1 MFPTTKNM
9 ETSFRAIRW
18 LSLVAV
24 VGSMVSGVCF
34 FVMASRVMLKAQST
48 VYILSAGK
56 AFEAFAGDRE
66 PNLRVEATWD
76 VINFHTAFFTL
87 EADEKFITSGLK
99 RALYLV
105 DGSGK
110 RIYDNLKEKGYF
122 AEVVSA
128 NISQHITVDSVALDL
143 NAYPFYFKCY
153 ATERIIRP
161 TSIVTRGLVTEGW
174 LRNVDRSDNNEHGLM
189 IERWAILENPDI
201 KVEQR

>member
-1 MFPTTKNM
+1 MFPKTKNM
-9 ETSFRAIRW
+9 ETSFRAIRL

-24 VGSMVSGVCF
+24 VASAGSGVCF
-34 FVMASRVMLKAQST
+34 FILATRVMLKAQSK

-87 EADEKFITSGLK
+87 EPDEKMIAAGLK

-105 DGSGK
+105 DESGK
-110 RIYDNLKEKGYF
+110 RVYDNLKEKGYF

-128 NISQHITVDSVALDL
+128 NISQHITVDSVALEMDR
-143 NAYPFYFKCY
+143 YPYYFKCY

-174 LRNVDRSDNNEHGLM
+174 LRNVERSENNEHGLM
-189 IERWAILENPDI
+189 IERWVILENPDL